1 MIGVKAR
8 KGLDRVCT
16 RKALGV
22 VGVRAVRKGVGRLG
36 KDLVV
41 IPRKFPHND
50 PSTSSRISPM
60 TAAVK
65 VRYQGGPPPR
75 ARSANKGIARPH
87 YLYGKNVDMGNP
99 ALADPCFECNVR
111 RAVVISLKKMSL
123 TAVFHDNSKQRPRQG
138 RRIAL
143 LSEMWYL
150 R

>member
-1 MIGVKAR
+1 MSCELVDFFVV
-8 KGLDRVCT
+8 LCT

-22 VGVRAVRKGVGRLG
+22 VGVRAVRKGVGR
-36 KDLVV
+36 LVV

-123 TAVFHDNSKQRPRQG
+123 TAVLHDNRKQRPRQG

-143 LSEMWYL
+143 VGEMWYL